1 MNISRFTSK
10 WKIHLLFASCF
21 LAAIAL
27 SIVASMVT
35 GDRFLSAV
43 LNAIAGIALSDIL
56 ITIIL
61 WSACVCY
68 EPKDEW
74 SSSFTVLNLRG

>member
-1 MNISRFTSK
+1 MNISRFTSN
-10 WKIHLLFASCF
+10 WKTHLLFASCF
-21 LAAIAL
+21 LAAIAF
-27 SIVASMVT
+27 SIVAGMVA

-43 LNAIAGIALSDIL
+43 LNASTGIALSDIL

-68 EPKDEW
+68 ESKDEW